1 MEPSRRPGV
10 VFDCNVFLQALA
22 NEKSAAAKALD
33 FLEQDAITL
42 FVSEPIL
49 HDWHRF
55 TPTVMT
61 TKKKQPRKKV
71 SEEEIDAIVK
81 AQAADDSAWGKPIQV
96 RKGKAAKM
104 LLVREADRVRIAQRF
119 IAGVRSKIETA
130 READG

>member
-49 HDWHRF
+49 R
-55 TPTVMT
+55 
-61 TKKKQPRKKV
+61 
-71 SEEEIDAIVK
+71 E
-81 AQAADDSAWGKPIQV
+81 V
-96 RKGKAAKM
+96 RNV
-104 LLVREADRVRIAQRF
+104 LTRHENP
-119 IAGVRSKIETA
+119 
-130 READG
+130 